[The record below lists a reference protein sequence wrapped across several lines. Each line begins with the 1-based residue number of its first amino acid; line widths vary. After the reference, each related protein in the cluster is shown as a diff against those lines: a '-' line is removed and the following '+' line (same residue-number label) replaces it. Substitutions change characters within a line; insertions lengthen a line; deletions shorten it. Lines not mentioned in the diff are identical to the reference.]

1 MDNHFPLLVRVP
13 HRPEGFDMPLEVM
26 VARLERLERVPKA
39 TYQVICLTPGASG
52 SKQSAGTMQ
61 HPAAKN
67 VLARRSGKACSTPL
81 EFHHECH
88 PLPRSALK
96 RPLRRLAAGA
106 FHRPSRGIQP
116 APTPLSPSRIP
127 PMTLP
132 AKSKSLSGRVRQFC
146 VIRPMDLIS
155 YEQNRLV
162 PEKRLR

>member
-26 VARLERLERVPKA
+26 VARLERMERVTKA

-52 SKQSAGTMQ
+52 SKQSAGTTQ

-88 PLPRSALK
+88 PLPRSAFET
-96 RPLRRLAAGA
+96 A
-106 FHRPSRGIQP
+106 PSQARGWRVSSSFPRNSACPHPSLPVPDP
-116 APTPLSPSRIP
+116 AHDATRKKQIP
-127 PMTLP
+127 F
-132 AKSKSLSGRVRQFC
+132 RQ
-146 VIRPMDLIS
+146 S
-155 YEQNRLV
+155 
-162 PEKRLR
+162 

>member
-52 SKQSAGTMQ
+52 SKLSAGTTQ

-67 VLARRSGKACSTPL
+67 VLARRSGKVGSTPL

-88 PLPRSALK
+88 PLRRSAFET
-96 RPLRRLAAGA
+96 A
-106 FHRPSRGIQP
+106 PS
-116 APTPLSPSRIP
+116 
-127 PMTLP
+127 
-132 AKSKSLSGRVRQFC
+132 
-146 VIRPMDLIS
+146 
-155 YEQNRLV
+155 
-162 PEKRLR
+162 